1 VFLFLRLACSR
12 FQLVHGVSGVHA
24 PLLYELGHLPAGICH
39 WEYGRY
45 ELYRV
50 HPPLAR
56 MAATLPLVLL
66 REYGPRPEWSNYQLT
81 ALGPAAATIAEER
94 SVGQA
99 CLAGLGC
106 VDSLMRTGFVANPFH
121 GCRVANMAR
130 SQGVTI

>member
-1 VFLFLRLACSR
+1 MAIGASA
-12 FQLVHGVSGVHA
+12 VHS
-24 PLLYELGHLPAGICH
+24 PPLYELGRLPAGICH

-66 REYGPRPEWSNYQLT
+66 GEYGPKRDWSNYQLT
-81 ALGPAAATIAEER
+81 ALGPAAATIADER

-99 CLAGLGC
+99 WAA
-106 VDSLMRTGFVANPFH
+106 STG
-121 GCRVANMAR
+121 
-130 SQGVTI
+130 